1 MENQLPIQ
9 PNSSETTQNLVRRD
23 KILNTVK
30 ENLNYIYIVLMII
43 ANILLSLL
51 TINGG
56 EIGANYPKSV
66 LGWVLWVIQILLQTL
81 VGVLIL
87 NAFRRQGI
95 QNGHKV
101 IKDTYDK
108 YLESLAKTAK
118 IAPRSLKEYM
128 SKQSLKDSL
137 IKGSIYIT
145 LSILTVSVIIGANWN
160 NLLSLVM
167 NIILAIGFGLKA
179 MLDAEEYVVTELV
192 IWYQLK
198 TAEVTDHKMEPAKEK
213 SNVKLSGSKC
223 KQGSTRTGRVQ
234 QKKEC

>member
-9 PNSSETTQNLVRRD
+9 PKLSETTKNLQTKE
-23 KILNTVK
+23 KIINAVK

-43 ANILLSLL
+43 VNILLGLL
-51 TINGG
+51 TVNGG
-56 EIGANYPKSV
+56 EIGVNYPKTL
-66 LGWVLWVIQILLQTL
+66 LGWILWAVQIFLQTL

-95 QNGHKV
+95 QNGQKV
-101 IKDTYDK
+101 IKATYDK
-108 YLESLAKTAK
+108 YMDALSKTFK

-128 SKQSLKDSL
+128 GKQSVKDS
-137 IKGSIYIT
+137 IVKGSIYVV
-145 LSILTVSVIIGANWN
+145 LSILTGSVIIGANWN
-160 NLLSLVM
+160 NLLALVM

-198 TAEVTDHKMEPAKEK
+198 TAEVTDHKLEPAKENK
-213 SNVKLSGSKC
+213 ENVRL
-223 KQGSTRTGRVQ
+223 
-234 QKKEC
+234 